1 MVFFKHNTIK
11 AVIITS
17 IIFASIHVV
26 PACLTIMLE
35 IIAKNAR
42 WIDLYTEFVYIFSY
56 LGQAFAISYV
66 YHKSNGNIIPSIFVH
81 FVNNFISLIMNL
93 ILMYSGN
100 L

>member
-1 MVFFKHNTIK
+1 
-11 AVIITS
+11 
-17 IIFASIHVV
+17 
-26 PACLTIMLE
+26 MLE

-93 ILMYSGN
+93 ILMYSGIYN
-100 L
+100 KNPYQFRYGFYFSFTISFNFY